1 MKFRPKCLSGKTQ
14 MAVDNRGRLLP
25 CCYIDTPKWIEYEEI
40 KKLADEISFKL
51 MATNKH
57 DDHQWLV
64 DRLKK
69 AQNR

>member
-1 MKFRPKCLSGKTQ
+1 M
-14 MAVDNRGRLLP
+14 N
-25 CCYIDTPKWIEYEEI
+25 EEEI

-69 AQNR
+69 AQNDLADVLITAIQNMKTE